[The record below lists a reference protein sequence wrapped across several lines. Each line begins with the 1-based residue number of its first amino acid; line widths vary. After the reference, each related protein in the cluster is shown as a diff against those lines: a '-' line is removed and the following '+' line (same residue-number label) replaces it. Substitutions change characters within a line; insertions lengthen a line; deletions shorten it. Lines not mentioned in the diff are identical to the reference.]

1 MTWKIQRSC
10 KQLYVFVFQTPI
22 PCWICC
28 LNLVIK
34 NTVLFFSC
42 RLLSTDFFKYDV
54 SRAIVD
60 NRSSCSVYE
69 LSNTI
74 VALWWWIRLC
84 KNVCWKAVCIQHI
97 HTLAA
102 WKFLISVSFFDIFLY
117 HKFDFLIFEKKIGI

>member
-1 MTWKIQRSC
+1 MIVFIYQINLQYLCTYRVQQRTIIETKKMLIFLDTHTC
-10 KQLYVFVFQTPI
+10 NRFDLKNTKKLQTI
-22 PCWICC
+22 IRFRISNSYSL
-28 LNLVIK
+28 LNLLPKSGNKK

-74 VALWWWIRLC
+74 VALW
-84 KNVCWKAVCIQHI
+84 
-97 HTLAA
+97 
-102 WKFLISVSFFDIFLY
+102 
-117 HKFDFLIFEKKIGI
+117 